1 MLQKLK
7 GGERVDIE
15 KIVKIRVQ
23 LREVEEILYRY
34 YVHIEQAEVYK
45 KEIKELIKV
54 EKMLVDEL
62 KKIEIEPQQSKLNL

>member
-1 MLQKLK
+1 M
-7 GGERVDIE
+7 DIE

>member
-1 MLQKLK
+1 M
-7 GGERVDIE
+7 DIE

-54 EKMLVDEL
+54 EKMLIDEL
-62 KKIEIEPQQSKLNL
+62 KKIEIEPQQSKLNPQNKKTNLN

>member
-1 MLQKLK
+1 M
-7 GGERVDIE
+7 DIE

-54 EKMLVDEL
+54 EKMLIDEL
-62 KKIEIEPQQSKLNL
+62 KKIEIE

>member
-1 MLQKLK
+1 M
-7 GGERVDIE
+7 DIE

-54 EKMLVDEL
+54 EKMLIDEL
-62 KKIEIEPQQSKLNL
+62 KKIEIEPQQSKLNPQNKKN

>member
-1 MLQKLK
+1 M
-7 GGERVDIE
+7 DIE

-23 LREVEEILYRY
+23 LREVEEILYKY

-62 KKIEIEPQQSKLNL
+62 KKIEIESQQSKLNL

>member
-1 MLQKLK
+1 M
-7 GGERVDIE
+7 DIE

-45 KEIKELIKV
+45 KEIKELIRV
-54 EKMLVDEL
+54 EKMLIDEL

>member
-1 MLQKLK
+1 M
-7 GGERVDIE
+7 DIE

-54 EKMLVDEL
+54 EKMLIDEL